1 MSILP
6 LFLGRRARTRTG
18 TGSRGG
24 LVMAAAA
31 MTLAAGAVLVTGCSG
46 PGGSGP
52 GGSGPGAGSRG
63 SVASCARYG
72 MNAIRHHVTVTT
84 IPAACRGLSQVDVN
98 VAVTRALRAAAAGV
112 HGKAGEHRLIA
123 RDSRYL
129 ARLVRAAPEAS
140 QPPAPVTTVPVTTV
154 PVTTVPVTAV
164 PPSRAVFGWAT
175 LAAWLVTAGLGVS
188 IMARWVSRPAG
199 ARDGG
204 RTPVLNYAHF
214 GLAMTGLLTW
224 AGYLASGVTALA
236 WAACGLLLPVAGLG
250 MSLVFL
256 GPARD
261 AATAPDITGLSPAE
275 LSIDGPAAPRPGALV
290 IAAHIA
296 AAAITILLAV
306 LAAAGSG

>member
-1 MSILP
+1 MPPIVPLAAGLRSAASGIVRCERMHRRAAVMSILP

-98 VAVTRALRAAAAGV
+98 VAVTRALHAAAAGV

-129 ARLVRAAPEAS
+129 AGLVRAAPEAS
-140 QPPAPVTTVPVTTV
+140 QPPAPVTAA
-154 PVTTVPVTAV
+154 PVTAA
-164 PPSRAVFGWAT
+164 PPSRVAFGWAT

-188 IMARWVSRPAG
+188 IMARWVHRPAS

-204 RTPVLNYAHF
+204 RAPVLIGRAH
-214 GLAMTGLLTW
+214 
-224 AGYLASGVTALA
+224 V
-236 WAACGLLLPVAGLG
+236 
-250 MSLVFL
+250 
-256 GPARD
+256 
-261 AATAPDITGLSPAE
+261 
-275 LSIDGPAAPRPGALV
+275 
-290 IAAHIA
+290 
-296 AAAITILLAV
+296 
-306 LAAAGSG
+306 

>member
-6 LFLGRRARTRTG
+6 LFLAKPPGTRAG
-18 TGSRGG
+18 PAWRGG
-24 LVMAAAA
+24 VVMAAA
-31 MTLAAGAVLVTGCSG
+31 MTVAAAGAVLVTGCSA
-46 PGGSGP
+46 
-52 GGSGPGAGSRG
+52 PGAGSRG
-63 SVASCARYG
+63 SVTSCAQYG

-98 VAVTRALRAAAAGV
+98 VAVTRALHAAAAGV

-129 ARLVRAAPEAS
+129 AGLVRAAPAAS
-140 QPPAPVTTVPVTTV
+140 QPPAPVTAP
-154 PVTTVPVTAV
+154 PVTAA
-164 PPSRAVFGWAT
+164 PPSRVAFGWAT

-188 IMARWVSRPAG
+188 VMARWISRPAW

-214 GLAMTGLLTW
+214 GLAMAGLLTW

-261 AATAPDITGLSPAE
+261 AATAPDITGLSAAE

>member
-6 LFLGRRARTRTG
+6 LFLTKRPRTRAG
-18 TGSRGG
+18 PGWRGG
-24 LVMAAAA
+24 VVMAAA
-31 MTLAAGAVLVTGCSG
+31 MTVAAAGAVLVTGCSA
-46 PGGSGP
+46 
-52 GGSGPGAGSRG
+52 PGAGSRS
-63 SVASCARYG
+63 SVTSCAQYG

-98 VAVTRALRAAAAGV
+98 VAVTRALHAAAAGV

-129 ARLVRAAPEAS
+129 AGLVRAAPAAS
-140 QPPAPVTTVPVTTV
+140 QPPAPVT
-154 PVTTVPVTAV
+154 AA
-164 PPSRAVFGWAT
+164 PPSRLAFGWAT

-188 IMARWVSRPAG
+188 IMARWISRPAW

-204 RTPVLNYAHF
+204 RAPVLNYAHF
-214 GLAMTGLLTW
+214 GLAMAGLLTW

-236 WAACGLLLPVAGLG
+236 WAACGLLLPAAGLG

-261 AATAPDITGLSPAE
+261 AATAPDITGLSAAE

>member
-6 LFLGRRARTRTG
+6 LFLTRNPRTRSG
-18 TGSRGG
+18 TGWRGG

-31 MTLAAGAVLVTGCSG
+31 ITLAVAGAVLVTGCSA
-46 PGGSGP
+46 
-52 GGSGPGAGSRG
+52 PGAGSRG
-63 SVASCARYG
+63 SVASCAGYG

-98 VAVTRALRAAAAGV
+98 VAVTRALHAAAAGI

-129 ARLVRAAPEAS
+129 AGLVRAAPEAS
-140 QPPAPVTTVPVTTV
+140 QPPAPVTA
-154 PVTTVPVTAV
+154 VPVTAV
-164 PPSRAVFGWAT
+164 PPSRVAFGWAT

-188 IMARWVSRPAG
+188 IMARWVSRPAW

-214 GLAMTGLLTW
+214 GLAIAGLLTW
-224 AGYLASGVTALA
+224 ASYLASGVTALA
-236 WAACGLLLPVAGLG
+236 WAACGLLLPGAGLG

-261 AATAPDITGLSPAE
+261 AATAPDITGMSAAE

>member
-1 MSILP
+1 
-6 LFLGRRARTRTG
+6 
-18 TGSRGG
+18 
-24 LVMAAAA
+24 MAAAA
-31 MTLAAGAVLVTGCSG
+31 MTLAAAGAVLVTGC
-46 PGGSGP
+46 
-52 GGSGPGAGSRG
+52 SGPGAGSRG
-63 SVASCARYG
+63 SVASCAGYG

-98 VAVTRALRAAAAGV
+98 VAVTRALHAAAARVPGV

-140 QPPAPVTTVPVTTV
+140 QPPAPVKA
-154 PVTTVPVTAV
+154 VPVTAA
-164 PPSRAVFGWAT
+164 PPSRVAFGWAT

-188 IMARWVSRPAG
+188 IMARWVSRPAW

-214 GLAMTGLLTW
+214 GLAVAGLLTW
-224 AGYLASGVTALA
+224 AGYLASGVAALA

-261 AATAPDITGLSPAE
+261 AATAPDITGLSAAE

>member
-6 LFLGRRARTRTG
+6 LFLTRRPRTRTG
-18 TGSRGG
+18 TGWRGG

-31 MTLAAGAVLVTGCSG
+31 MTLAAAGAVLVTGC
-46 PGGSGP
+46 
-52 GGSGPGAGSRG
+52 SGPGAGSRG

-84 IPAACRGLSQVDVN
+84 IPAACQGLSQVEVN
-98 VAVTRALRAAAAGV
+98 VAVTRALHAAAAGVPGV

-129 ARLVRAAPEAS
+129 AGLVRAAPEAS
-140 QPPAPVTTVPVTTV
+140 QPPAPVM
-154 PVTTVPVTAV
+154 AA
-164 PPSRAVFGWAT
+164 PPSRAAFGWGT

-188 IMARWVSRPAG
+188 IMARWVSRPAW

-214 GLAMTGLLTW
+214 GLAMASLLTW
-224 AGYLASGVTALA
+224 VCYLASGVTALA

-256 GPARD
+256 GPTRD
-261 AATAPDITGLSPAE
+261 AATAPDITGLSAAE
-275 LSIDGPAAPRPGALV
+275 LSIDGPTAPRPGALV

>member
-6 LFLGRRARTRTG
+6 LFLTKRPRTRAG
-18 TGSRGG
+18 PGWRGG
-24 LVMAAAA
+24 VVMAAA
-31 MTLAAGAVLVTGCSG
+31 MTVAAAGAVLVTGCSA
-46 PGGSGP
+46 
-52 GGSGPGAGSRG
+52 PGAGSRS
-63 SVASCARYG
+63 SVTSCAQYG

-98 VAVTRALRAAAAGV
+98 VAVTRALHAAAAGV

-129 ARLVRAAPEAS
+129 AGLVRAAPAAS
-140 QPPAPVTTVPVTTV
+140 QPPAPVPS
-154 PVTTVPVTAV
+154 A
-164 PPSRAVFGWAT
+164 PPSRVAFGWAT

-188 IMARWVSRPAG
+188 IMARWVSRPAW

-204 RTPVLNYAHF
+204 RAPVLNYAHF
-214 GLAMTGLLTW
+214 GLAMAGLLTW

-236 WAACGLLLPVAGLG
+236 WAACGLLLPVTGLG

-261 AATAPDITGLSPAE
+261 AATAPDITGLSAAE

>member
-6 LFLGRRARTRTG
+6 LFLTRRPRTRTG
-18 TGSRGG
+18 TGWRGG
-24 LVMAAAA
+24 LVTAAAA
-31 MTLAAGAVLVTGCSG
+31 MTLAAAGAVLVTGCSG

-72 MNAIRHHVTVTT
+72 MNAIRHHVRVTA
-84 IPAACRGLSQVDVN
+84 IPAACRGLSQVDMN
-98 VAVTRALRAAAAGV
+98 VAVTRALHAAAAGV

-129 ARLVRAAPEAS
+129 AGLVRAAPEAS
-140 QPPAPVTTVPVTTV
+140 QPPAPVTAA
-154 PVTTVPVTAV
+154 PVTAA
-164 PPSRAVFGWAT
+164 PPSRIAFGWAT

-188 IMARWVSRPAG
+188 IMARWVHRPAS

-204 RTPVLNYAHF
+204 RAPVLNYTHF
-214 GLAMTGLLTW
+214 GLAMAGLLTW

-236 WAACGLLLPVAGLG
+236 WAACGLLLPAAGLG

-261 AATAPDITGLSPAE
+261 AATAPDITGLSAAE

>member
-1 MSILP
+1 
-6 LFLGRRARTRTG
+6 
-18 TGSRGG
+18 
-24 LVMAAAA
+24 
-31 MTLAAGAVLVTGCSG
+31 
-46 PGGSGP
+46 
-52 GGSGPGAGSRG
+52 
-63 SVASCARYG
+63 
-72 MNAIRHHVTVTT
+72 
-84 IPAACRGLSQVDVN
+84 
-98 VAVTRALRAAAAGV
+98 
-112 HGKAGEHRLIA
+112 
-123 RDSRYL
+123 
-129 ARLVRAAPEAS
+129 
-140 QPPAPVTTVPVTTV
+140 
-154 PVTTVPVTAV
+154 
-164 PPSRAVFGWAT
+164 
-175 LAAWLVTAGLGVS
+175 
-188 IMARWVSRPAG
+188 MARWVHRPAS

-204 RTPVLNYAHF
+204 RAPVLNYTHF
-214 GLAMTGLLTW
+214 GLAMAGLLTW

>member
-1 MSILP
+1 
-6 LFLGRRARTRTG
+6 
-18 TGSRGG
+18 
-24 LVMAAAA
+24 
-31 MTLAAGAVLVTGCSG
+31 
-46 PGGSGP
+46 
-52 GGSGPGAGSRG
+52 
-63 SVASCARYG
+63 

-98 VAVTRALRAAAAGV
+98 VAVTRALHAAAAGV

-129 ARLVRAAPEAS
+129 AGLVRAAPAAS
-140 QPPAPVTTVPVTTV
+140 QPPAPVT
-154 PVTTVPVTAV
+154 AAL
-164 PPSRAVFGWAT
+164 PSRLAFGWAT
-175 LAAWLVTAGLGVS
+175 LAAWLVAAGLGVS
-188 IMARWVSRPAG
+188 IMARWVSRPAW

-204 RTPVLNYAHF
+204 RAPVLNYAHF
-214 GLAMTGLLTW
+214 GLAMAGLLTW

-236 WAACGLLLPVAGLG
+236 WAACGLLLPVTGLG

-261 AATAPDITGLSPAE
+261 AATAPDITGLSAAE

>member
-6 LFLGRRARTRTG
+6 LFLTRHPRMGTG
-18 TGSRGG
+18 TGWRGG
-24 LVMAAAA
+24 LVLAAAA
-31 MTLAAGAVLVTGCSG
+31 MTLAAAGAVLVTGCSA
-46 PGGSGP
+46 
-52 GGSGPGAGSRG
+52 PGAGSRG

-72 MNAIRHHVTVTT
+72 MNAIRHHVRVTT

-98 VAVTRALRAAAAGV
+98 VAVTRALHAAAAGV
-112 HGKAGEHRLIA
+112 HGKAGERRLIA

-129 ARLVRAAPEAS
+129 AGLVRAAPEAS
-140 QPPAPVTTVPVTTV
+140 QPPAPVTAAPVTAA
-154 PVTTVPVTAV
+154 PVTAAPVTAV
-164 PPSRAVFGWAT
+164 PPGRVAFGWAT

-188 IMARWVSRPAG
+188 IMARWFHRPAS

-204 RTPVLNYAHF
+204 RAPVLNYTHF
-214 GLAMTGLLTW
+214 GLAIAGLLTW
-224 AGYLASGVTALA
+224 ASYLASGVTALA
-236 WAACGLLLPVAGLG
+236 WAACGLLLPAAGLG

-261 AATAPDITGLSPAE
+261 AATAPDITGLSAAE